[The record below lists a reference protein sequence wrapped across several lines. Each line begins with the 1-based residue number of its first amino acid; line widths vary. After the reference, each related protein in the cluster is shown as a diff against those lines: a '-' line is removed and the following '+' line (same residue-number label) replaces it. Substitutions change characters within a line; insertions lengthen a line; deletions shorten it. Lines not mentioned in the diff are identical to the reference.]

1 MEEARRLCFYALCV
15 CLALFPHYVF
25 LYLYFK
31 LIKRKSDI
39 FRENFFIDFVIFG
52 LSIWGLEI
60 MLRYS
65 EIQAATTVL
74 DLNITSVTPFL
85 QYADI
90 ASQEWVPLY
99 LALITGALWFRV
111 VYSLRMTELLGS
123 FIKILQ
129 LSVAALFTWLNIFLF
144 ILLTFALIIGLTYAW
159 QARRTLPS
167 G

>member
-90 ASQEWVPLY
+90 ASQ
-99 LALITGALWFRV
+99 
-111 VYSLRMTELLGS
+111 
-123 FIKILQ
+123 
-129 LSVAALFTWLNIFLF
+129 
-144 ILLTFALIIGLTYAW
+144 
-159 QARRTLPS
+159 
-167 G
+167 